1 MREVLSPSCTCKS
14 RLPSKRSLGYL
25 VPEGSLEVGMRGG
38 NGACEAWDVAA
49 TVALSG
55 SSWAPSL
62 WVRIGLLGWESDL
75 LPRPVHGN
83 KRWYRS
89 GQAVVPAALVAADRL
104 KSECQSSTGVSC
116 FHSARTE
123 YGEAILD
130 EVLAS
135 PTDTT
140 VHYREPALVFTSKS
154 DESSDELGSTL

>member
-62 WVRIGLLGWESDL
+62 WVTVFSKVGKTYSFMYDFYERTRTTSYLTHIDSFFYGTYNSI
-75 LPRPVHGN
+75 
-83 KRWYRS
+83 
-89 GQAVVPAALVAADRL
+89 VV
-104 KSECQSSTGVSC
+104 
-116 FHSARTE
+116 
-123 YGEAILD
+123 
-130 EVLAS
+130 VL
-135 PTDTT
+135 
-140 VHYREPALVFTSKS
+140 
-154 DESSDELGSTL
+154 